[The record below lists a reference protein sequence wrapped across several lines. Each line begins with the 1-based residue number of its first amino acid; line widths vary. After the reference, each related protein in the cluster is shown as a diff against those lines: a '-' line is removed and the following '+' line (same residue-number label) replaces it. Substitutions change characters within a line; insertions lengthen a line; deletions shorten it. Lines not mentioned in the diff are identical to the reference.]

1 MREHLLKAARALTLS
16 FASVFATLVGFATV
30 TSLRAHAWTWA
41 QLGVALLAALVAAML
56 ALALPKRRRVRR
68 VAAIVAIVS
77 LARIGWA
84 AFPRHGAEHPGALVK
99 TRFVA
104 SPPATR
110 LFWQGLPER
119 ETVPLGALVDLSPR
133 EREQSLASIE
143 AAYAAIETEDLF
155 ERAESPL
162 LDSWFFDREHF
173 WLAAPSGPG
182 PFPLVVFVH
191 GNGGTFQFYPH
202 LLARGAVERGLAI
215 AFPSNGFGFW
225 GGSDAPG
232 RISRVV
238 DAVARELPID
248 RTRVA
253 LVGLSAGGEGVFG
266 AALHDPGSYRAVA
279 AVSAVFPPLDRAA
292 AWKATKVL
300 ILHGAQD
307 PRASVEGARR
317 ARDDLA
323 RVGAAVELD
332 EDPEADHL
340 ALVAHERWAPRLLDW
355 LARATKD

>member
-1 MREHLLKAARALTLS
+1 LREHLLRAARALALS
-16 FASVFATLVGFATV
+16 FASVFLPLVGLATV
-30 TSLRAHAWTWA
+30 TSLRAHAWTWV
-41 QLGVALLAALVAAML
+41 QLGVALGAVLVAAML

-68 VAAIVAIVS
+68 AAGLIALVA
-77 LARIGWA
+77 LARIAWA
-84 AFPRHGAEHPGALVK
+84 AFPRHGVEHPGALVK
-99 TRFVA
+99 TRFVG
-104 SPPATR
+104 SPPDTR

-119 ETVPLGALVDLSPR
+119 ETVRLGALVDLSPR

-143 AAYAAIETEDLF
+143 AAYAAIETGDLF
-155 ERAESPL
+155 ERVESPL

-173 WLAAPSGPG
+173 WLAAPATKGPL
-182 PFPLVVFVH
+182 PLVVFVH

-232 RISRVV
+232 RVARVV

-279 AVSAVFPPLDRAA
+279 AVSAVFPPLDRAGVM
-292 AWKATKVL
+292 KGTKVL

-307 PRASVEGARR
+307 PRASIEGARK

-323 RVGAAVELD
+323 RTGVAVELD
-332 EDPEADHL
+332 EDPGADHL

-355 LARATKD
+355 LVGATRE